1 MIVPMK
7 KAKIVV
13 LKEDRER
20 LLLSLQKYG
29 EIMLIPQSEDH
40 EILDTTTEENFI
52 QRTEK
57 SLRFIK
63 NYQEKKGFF
72 SDYKEVNYDE
82 FVNVD
87 PKRLTLLKQIE
98 EAEEQISRL
107 KSENELIKESIAV
120 LKPWSLLDEKLSNL
134 SSTKHARIHVGYIDR
149 RSFEILE
156 NEVKNVGGEVNS
168 FGLAPEGQT
177 IVISLYYEDN
187 DEIMEK
193 VRNLGYLEAT
203 LPKSNATVS
212 EIIEEKEK
220 IILNNNEEI
229 DQIKTELKQLSL
241 SITELELLND
251 QMETIKNLKS
261 SPITH
266 TLETVYL
273 EGWVRSD
280 RIERFQSSISEATEI
295 YDLEL
300 IDPEK
305 DEVPPTAV
313 KNNKFVSAF
322 ETITDMFAKPKINE
336 VDPNPTMSFWYWI
349 IFGMMMA
356 DVGYGIVMAIVFFGL
371 IKLTRPKGNALK
383 LMRVLLFASIPTV
396 IWGVLFGSYFGKTLN
411 PILLDPTLETMKMLI
426 LSLVIGALHIITGI
440 LVKAYTNFIRK
451 DYFAI
456 LFDQLSWISVLVGI
470 GLMFLPAYAKIG
482 QIMALSGAIIIVL
495 FAGRKSKNI
504 FGRFG
509 GGLYS
514 LYGITGYMSDI
525 LSYSRILALSLSTA
539 IIGYVMNLLA
549 SLLQGS
555 IGGFIFSIF
564 VYLVGHTFNIVMGLL
579 SAYVHDSRL
588 QYIEFFNKFYEG
600 GGYEFEPLSVK
611 LKYIDHVNK

>member
-549 SLLQGS
+549 SLLQAS
-555 IGGFIFSIF
+555 IVGFIFSIF